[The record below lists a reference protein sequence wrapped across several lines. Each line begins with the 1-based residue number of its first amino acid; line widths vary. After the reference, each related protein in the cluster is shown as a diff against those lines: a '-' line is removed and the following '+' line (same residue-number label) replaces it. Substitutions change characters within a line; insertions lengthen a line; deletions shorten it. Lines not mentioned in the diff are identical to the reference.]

1 MCSLRQALKKSRRN
15 VDDSLHCALRSCCLV
30 VAEANHCS
38 DIRIPKCPMPYDQWS
53 TTKATFFEIGICHIH
68 HLHISIIHLVC
79 PPQSPPQK
87 NFCITFYFNLS
98 WMLQSTQ
105 EKLNTMLL
113 SSFLSFFFGGGEGEG
128 GAKKC
133 IMGDVQMTN
142 NVAKSRAILIPAYL
156 HPSIS
161 RIFQGTSVHH
171 FLRR

>member
-1 MCSLRQALKKSRRN
+1 
-15 VDDSLHCALRSCCLV
+15 
-30 VAEANHCS
+30 
-38 DIRIPKCPMPYDQWS
+38 
-53 TTKATFFEIGICHIH
+53 
-68 HLHISIIHLVC
+68 
-79 PPQSPPQK
+79 
-87 NFCITFYFNLS
+87 
-98 WMLQSTQ
+98 MLQSSQ

-113 SSFLSFFFGGGEGEG
+113 SFFLSFFLGGEGEGEG

-142 NVAKSRAILIPAYL
+142 NVAKSRAILIPACL

>member
-30 VAEANHCS
+30 VAETNHCS
-38 DIRIPKCPMPYDQWS
+38 EIRIPKCPMPYAQWPI
-53 TTKATFFEIGICHIH
+53 TKATFFDIGICHIH

-79 PPQSPPQK
+79 PRQSPPPPKK

-105 EKLNTMLL
+105 EKLNTIL
-113 SSFLSFFFGGGEGEG
+113 LSFFFFWGGEGEG

-133 IMGDVQMTN
+133 IVGDVQMTN

>member
-1 MCSLRQALKKSRRN
+1 
-15 VDDSLHCALRSCCLV
+15 
-30 VAEANHCS
+30 
-38 DIRIPKCPMPYDQWS
+38 
-53 TTKATFFEIGICHIH
+53 
-68 HLHISIIHLVC
+68 
-79 PPQSPPQK
+79 
-87 NFCITFYFNLS
+87 
-98 WMLQSTQ
+98 MLQSTQ

-113 SSFLSFFFGGGEGEG
+113 YFFLSFFFGGGRGKG

>member
-1 MCSLRQALKKSRRN
+1 MCSLRQALKKRRRN

-38 DIRIPKCPMPYDQWS
+38 EIRIPKCPMPYAQWPI
-53 TTKATFFEIGICHIH
+53 TKATFFDIGICHIH
-68 HLHISIIHLVC
+68 HLHISIIH
-79 PPQSPPQK
+79 
-87 NFCITFYFNLS
+87 ITYFNLS

-105 EKLNTMLL
+105 EKLNTIL
-113 SSFLSFFFGGGEGEG
+113 LSFFFFWGGGEGEG

-133 IMGDVQMTN
+133 IVGDVQMTN

>member
-1 MCSLRQALKKSRRN
+1 
-15 VDDSLHCALRSCCLV
+15 
-30 VAEANHCS
+30 
-38 DIRIPKCPMPYDQWS
+38 
-53 TTKATFFEIGICHIH
+53 
-68 HLHISIIHLVC
+68 
-79 PPQSPPQK
+79 
-87 NFCITFYFNLS
+87 
-98 WMLQSTQ
+98 MLQSSQ

-113 SSFLSFFFGGGEGEG
+113 SFFWGGGGGGGGEG

-133 IMGDVQMTN
+133 IMGEVQMTN